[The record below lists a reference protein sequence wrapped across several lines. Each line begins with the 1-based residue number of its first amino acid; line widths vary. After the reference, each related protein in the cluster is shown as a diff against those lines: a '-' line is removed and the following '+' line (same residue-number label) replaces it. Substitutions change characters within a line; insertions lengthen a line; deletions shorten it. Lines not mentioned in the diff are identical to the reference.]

1 MDLALVVPPIL
12 QNWGELKG
20 STKKTVDKT
29 PLRRRKTTEA
39 SVLLGK

>member
-12 QNWGELKG
+12 QNWGELQG

-29 PLRRRKTTEA
+29 PLRRRKTIEA
-39 SVLLGK
+39 GVLLGK

>member
-12 QNWGELKG
+12 QNWGELQG

-29 PLRRRKTTEA
+29 TLRRRKTIEA
-39 SVLLGK
+39 GVLLGK